1 MAINRR
7 PAPIYLHKRSKWN
20 VDALQSNGDFAI
32 YKCKVARTVLS
43 VDYLGAV
50 GPTTA
55 RARPGG
61 ANAGTTC

>member
-32 YKCKVARTVLS
+32 YKCKVARTVLK
-43 VDYLGAV
+43 LKGA
-50 GPTTA
+50 G
-55 RARPGG
+55 
-61 ANAGTTC
+61 